1 MHPMN
6 NSIDDKAKNEVR
18 ELLQELVVSPVLKEL
33 GEKTTNFKEEFSKL
47 KEVQDKLN
55 SLSGQIEDNEDI
67 INSINADTENIDEK
81 LDSLERV
88 CNNCEKI
95 CKIVKEKTAKLD
107 DMLEN
112 KSSKVFEDHKQNR
125 TYLLALISLSII
137 NMLGLIGLIAIL
149 VIHYL

>member
-55 SLSGQIEDNEDI
+55 SLSGQIEYNEGI
-67 INSINADTENIDEK
+67 IKTSTENIDEK
-81 LDSLERV
+81 LDRLESV

>member
-18 ELLQELVVSPVLKEL
+18 ELLQELVVSPVSKEL
-33 GEKTTNFKEEFSKL
+33 GEKTTNLKKEFSELEKVPKKL
-47 KEVQDKLN
+47 DI
-55 SLSGQIEDNEDI
+55 LSGQIEYNEGI
-67 INSINADTENIDEK
+67 IKTSTENIDEK
-81 LDSLERV
+81 LDRLESV